1 MTTNLQKILTI
12 FLLGITSL
20 AFAQSTEKTLVK
32 SFPLEAKTVS
42 LDLIGA
48 TEVKTWDNELLRVQI
63 TITLHNGSEAVL
75 KSLISA
81 GRYNLIAKIEN
92 GQTVISAPA
101 MAREVQIGG
110 KALQDDVSFIIY
122 APKNA
127 SVTSKTANS
136 TSQSNT
142 DGGSS
147 F

>member
-1 MTTNLQKILTI
+1 MTTNLHKSLTI
-12 FLLGITSL
+12 FLLSIASL
-20 AFAQSTEKTLVK
+20 AFAQSAEKTLVK

-42 LDLIGA
+42 VDLIGA
-48 TEVKTWDNELLRVQI
+48 TEVKTWDNDLLRVQM

-81 GRYNLIAKIEN
+81 GRYNLIATVEN
-92 GQTVISAPA
+92 GQTIISAPG
-101 MAREVQIGG
+101 MAREVQVGG

-127 SVTSKTANS
+127 AIKLSNTNS
-136 TSQSNT
+136 ISQSNT
-142 DGGSS
+142 DGSSS